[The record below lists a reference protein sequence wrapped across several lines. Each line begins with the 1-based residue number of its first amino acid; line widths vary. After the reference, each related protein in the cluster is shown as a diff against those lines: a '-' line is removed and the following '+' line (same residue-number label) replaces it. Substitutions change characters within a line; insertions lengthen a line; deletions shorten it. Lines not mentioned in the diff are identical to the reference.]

1 MNTGVPLPAL
11 PTGIPKVHAEN
22 LLRTVTR
29 GARLVY
35 KAYRINITMLDS
47 NPGVADLSFHNV
59 SSHGSPLFDF
69 LTAFA
74 PRRLKDL
81 FKLCEY
87 LYFNSSQIYAA
98 LQKFAIYPVTEINYT
113 STNESLKKKYK
124 HLHERVL
131 KTKRTLIRGAIDKY
145 VYGNAFF
152 SVYSPFVRFLKCE
165 KCDHLT
171 NIQAVEYKFRLKKLE
186 FLYKCSSCK
195 HKGPGTVIDRKITRP
210 DKIAI
215 IRWDPKL
222 MDIDHN
228 PITGHSEYF
237 YSIPRDLKE
246 KVQKGNKHLI
256 NTLPMEFLRA
266 LRDEKIFKFSDG
278 QLFHIKMDAPAGIE
292 AQWGFPPLAS
302 TIKLFFYAAVLRKAN
317 EAIALDYVV
326 PFRIISP
333 RQSSSNADP
342 VLTISLNRWSEEMK
356 QNVRKWRRDPLHI
369 MWSAVPAEVTHVGG
383 QARALMTLGEVQ
395 AAEENIITALGIP
408 KEFIIGGLSF
418 TGAASTCA
426 SSRTSC
432 SPRRVTS
439 SIFYS
444 GSPTRSAD
452 SWAGSRSRR
461 HWRPSSSSTTCSRS
475 SSCSS
480 TSPTRRAGRRSP
492 RPRWASRSISTPS
505 RNERG
510 ESRRC
515 STTPG

>member
-1 MNTGVPLPAL
+1 MAWDMDRPLPTSSA
-11 PTGIPKVHAEN
+11 TA
-22 LLRTVTR
+22 LRT
-29 GARLVY
+29 AR
-35 KAYRINITMLDS
+35 
-47 NPGVADLSFHNV
+47 P
-59 SSHGSPLFDF
+59 SSIS
-69 LTAFA
+69 TAFA

-131 KTKRTLIRGAIDKY
+131 NEAHANSRRHRQ
-145 VYGNAFF
+145 
-152 SVYSPFVRFLKCE
+152 VRLWQCLLLDLLALRSFLE
-165 KCDHLT
+165 MREVRPPHH
-171 NIQAVEYKFRLKKLE
+171 QAVEYKFRLKKLE
-186 FLYKCSSCK
+186 FIYKCSACK
-195 HKGPGTVIDRKITRP
+195 HKGAGTVIDRKITRP

-256 NTLPMEFLRA
+256 NTLPMEFLKA

-342 VLTISLNRWSEEMK
+342 VQTIPLNRWSEDMK

-418 TGAASTCA
+418 TGSAITLRILENQLMAHTTDLVDLLQWISDKVGRLLGWEQIETSLAPFKFLDDVQQKQLMLQLNQNPQSPLVSNTTLGRSASTSRRSARSASRSSWTRCD
-426 SSRTSC
+426 SSRTC
-432 SPRRVTS
+432 
-439 SIFYS
+439 
-444 GSPTRSAD
+444 
-452 SWAGSRSRR
+452 
-461 HWRPSSSSTTCSRS
+461 RPK
-475 SSCSS
+475 
-480 TSPTRRAGRRSP
+480 
-492 RPRWASRSISTPS
+492 
-505 RNERG
+505 
-510 ESRRC
+510 
-515 STTPG
+515 